1 MILTIFIVL
10 TIVAAY
16 GFWLLFEKAG
26 RKGWEGVVPVY
37 SQWIQSRI
45 LGKKTW
51 QLILLLVPIV
61 NIFVFYNLYLDFI
74 HCFGKR
80 RFWENCAAVLVPFIV
95 LPLWG
100 KDKNVQFLN
109 GLYTKNLKTVHAEG
123 RGATKEA
130 ELEIAHESYIDYNK
144 KYPYK
149 KSMVRE
155 WADAIVFATVAA
167 TLIRGFL
174 LEAFMI
180 PSGSMQQ
187 SLLIGDYLFVSKLNY
202 GPRIPNTPIAFPF
215 AHHTM
220 PLIGGKAF
228 SELIKIPYTRLPGFQ
243 EIKRNDVIV
252 FNAPAGDTV
261 AVENQDIPY
270 YDLVRSMGREAVY
283 QQFTIQT
290 RPVDKREHLIK
301 RCVGMPGDKISMK
314 EGVLFVNDKPGF
326 VAPESQMDYTVI
338 TDETGLDE
346 QRLKDMGIEVSAI
359 QPGVYLIFL
368 TNDQA
373 AMVKSWSNV
382 KSMQMNLRKPG
393 KVEANTFPNDP
404 QYKWNYDNFGPF
416 VIPKKGMAISL
427 NAQTLPL
434 YERAIRVYENNRL
447 EKKTDGLYIN
457 GNRTDS
463 YTFKMDYYWMM
474 GDNRHN
480 SLDARDWGFVPED
493 HIVGKALFTWMSWNA
508 DGNGLSKIR
517 WNRIFKGIH

>member
-1 MILTIFIVL
+1 MILNIFIVL
-10 TIVAAY
+10 TIISGY

-26 RKGWEGVVPVY
+26 RRGWEGIIPIY
-37 SQWIQSRI
+37 SQWIQARMTGRPYWYI
-45 LGKKTW
+45 G
-51 QLILLLVPIV
+51 LLLIPIV
-61 NIFVFYNLYLDFI
+61 NIFAFYNLYLDFI
-74 HCFGKR
+74 HGFGKR
-80 RFWENCAAVLVPFIV
+80 RFWENCAAVLFPFIV
-95 LPLWG
+95 LPWWG
-100 KDKNVQFLN
+100 KDSDVVFLN
-109 GLYTKNLKTVHAEG
+109 GLAAKNMKVARAEG
-123 RGATKEA
+123 KITTKA
-130 ELEIAHESYIDYNK
+130 SELDVTQAAYQEYKA

-149 KSMVRE
+149 KSMLRE

-187 SLLIGDYLFVSKLNY
+187 TLLIGDYLFVSKLNY

-220 PLIGGKAF
+220 PVFGGKAF
-228 SELIKIPYTRLPGFQ
+228 SELIKLPYKRLPGFQ
-243 EIKRNDVIV
+243 EIKRNDVVV

-270 YDLVRSMGREAVY
+270 YDLVRAMGAEAVQ

-314 EGVLFVNDKPGF
+314 EGVLFVNDQPGF
-326 VAPESQMDYTVI
+326 VAPESQMDYIVM
-338 TDETGLDE
+338 TDATGLDE
-346 QRLKDMGIEVSAI
+346 QRLRDMGIEIAQV
-359 QPGVYLIFL
+359 QPGVYRIFL
-368 TNDQA
+368 TKEQA
-373 AMVKSWSNV
+373 NMVKSWSNV
-382 KSMQMNLRKPG
+382 KSMQMILEKSG
-393 KVEANTFPNDP
+393 VAQENTFPNDP
-404 QYKWNYDNFGPF
+404 QYQWNYDNFGPF
-416 VIPKKGMAISL
+416 VIPRKGMTVPL

-434 YERAIRVYENNRL
+434 YGRAIRVYEGNNL
-447 EKKTDGLYIN
+447 EKRADGLYLN
-457 GNRTDS
+457 GSKVDS

>member
-1 MILTIFIVL
+1 MLLIIFIVL
-10 TIVAAY
+10 TIISAY

-26 RKGWEGVVPVY
+26 RQGWEGIVPVY
-37 SQWIQSRI
+37 SQWIQGQITNRPVWYI
-45 LGKKTW
+45 V
-51 QLILLLVPIV
+51 LLFVPIV
-61 NIFVFYNLYLDFI
+61 NVFVFYNLYLDFI

-80 RFWENCAAVLVPFIV
+80 RFWENCAAVLLPFIF
-95 LPLWG
+95 LPIWG
-100 KDKNVQFLN
+100 RDQHVQFLN
-109 GLYTKNLKTVHAEG
+109 GLYARNLQAAGMEG
-123 RGATKEA
+123 RPLTKEA
-130 ELEIAHESYIDYNK
+130 KLAILQTSYKAYK
-144 KYPYK
+144 TKYPYK

-220 PLIGGKAF
+220 PVFGGKAF
-228 SELIKIPYTRLPGFQ
+228 SELIELPYKRLPGFQ
-243 EIKRNDVIV
+243 QIKRNDVIV

-261 AVENQDIPY
+261 AIENQDIPY
-270 YDLVRSMGREAVY
+270 YDLVRSMGREAVH

-314 EGVLFVNDKPGF
+314 DAVLYVNDQPGF
-326 VAPESQMDYTVI
+326 VAPESQMDYIVM
-338 TDETGLDE
+338 TDQTGLDE
-346 QRLKDMGIEVSAI
+346 QRLRDMGIEITQV
-359 QPGVYLIFL
+359 QPGVYLVFL
-368 TNDQA
+368 TADQMK
-373 AMVKSWSNV
+373 MVKSWSNV
-382 KSMQMNLRKPG
+382 KSMQINIRKPG
-393 KVEANTFPNDP
+393 EAEPNTFPNDP
-404 QYKWNYDNFGPF
+404 QYTWNYDNFGPF
-416 VIPKKGMAISL
+416 IIPRKGMSIPL
-427 NAQTLPL
+427 NAQTWPL
-434 YERAIRVYENNRL
+434 YERAIRVYEHNRL
-447 EKKTDGLYIN
+447 EKRGNDIYLN
-457 GNRTDS
+457 GSKVDS

-480 SLDARDWGFVPED
+480 SLDARDWGFLPED

-508 DGNGLSKIR
+508 DAKGLSKVR
-517 WNRIFKGIH
+517 WNRIFKEIN

>member
-1 MILTIFIVL
+1 MLLIIFIALTIIS
-10 TIVAAY
+10 AY

-26 RKGWEGVVPVY
+26 RQGWEGIVPVY
-37 SQWIQSRI
+37 SQWIQGQITNRPVWYI
-45 LGKKTW
+45 V
-51 QLILLLVPIV
+51 LLFVPIV
-61 NIFVFYNLYLDFI
+61 NVFVFYNLYLDFI

-80 RFWENCAAVLVPFIV
+80 RFWENCAAVLLPFIF
-95 LPLWG
+95 LPIWG
-100 KDKNVQFLN
+100 RDQHVQFLN
-109 GLYTKNLKTVHAEG
+109 GLYARNLQAAGLEG
-123 RGATKEA
+123 RALTKEA
-130 ELEIAHESYIDYNK
+130 KLAILQTSYKAYK
-144 KYPYK
+144 TKYPYK

-155 WADAIVFATVAA
+155 WAGAIVFATVAA

-220 PLIGGKAF
+220 PVFGGKAF
-228 SELIKIPYTRLPGFQ
+228 SELIELPYKRLPGFQ
-243 EIKRNDVIV
+243 QIKRNDVIV

-261 AVENQDIPY
+261 AIENQDIPY
-270 YDLVRSMGREAVY
+270 YDLVRSMGREAVH

-314 EGVLFVNDKPGF
+314 DAVLYVNDQPGF
-326 VAPESQMDYTVI
+326 VAPESQMDYIVM
-338 TDETGLDE
+338 TDQTGLDE
-346 QRLKDMGIEVSAI
+346 QRLRDMGIEITQV
-359 QPGVYLIFL
+359 QPGVYLVFL
-368 TNDQA
+368 TADQMK
-373 AMVKSWSNV
+373 MVKSWSNV
-382 KSMQMNLRKPG
+382 KSMQINIRKPG
-393 KVEANTFPNDP
+393 EAEPNTFPNDP

-416 VIPKKGMAISL
+416 IIPRKGMSIPL
-427 NAQTLPL
+427 NAQTWPL
-434 YERAIRVYENNRL
+434 YERAIRVYEHNRL
-447 EKKTDGLYIN
+447 EKRGNDIYLN
-457 GNRTDS
+457 GTKVDS

-480 SLDARDWGFVPED
+480 SLDARDWGFLPED

-508 DGNGLSKIR
+508 DAKGLSKVR
-517 WNRIFKGIH
+517 WNRIFKEIN

>member
-1 MILTIFIVL
+1 MGLIVFIILTII
-10 TIVAAY
+10 AAY

-26 RKGWEGVVPVY
+26 RRGWEGIVPVY
-37 SQWIQSRI
+37 SQWIQGQITNRPVWYI
-45 LGKKTW
+45 VL
-51 QLILLLVPIV
+51 LIVPIV
-61 NIFVFYNLYLDFI
+61 NVFVFYNLYLDFI

-80 RFWENCAAVLVPFIV
+80 RFWENCAAVLIPFIV

-100 KDKNVQFLN
+100 RDKNVQFLN
-109 GLYTKNLKTVHAEG
+109 GIYAKKLKMASGEG
-123 RGATKEA
+123 KVVTKEIQ
-130 ELEIAHESYIDYNK
+130 LGLLHESYNEFK
-144 KYPYK
+144 VKYPYK

-220 PLIGGKAF
+220 PVIGGKAF
-228 SELIKIPYTRLPGFQ
+228 SELIELPYKRLPGFQ
-243 EIKRNDVIV
+243 QIKRNDVIV

-261 AVENQDIPY
+261 AIENQDQPY
-270 YDLVRSMGREAVY
+270 YDLVRSMGYEAVH
-283 QQFTIQT
+283 QQFTIKT

-314 EGVLFVNDKPGF
+314 EAVLYVNDQPGF
-326 VAPESQMDYTVI
+326 VAPESQMDYIVM
-338 TDETGLDE
+338 TDGTELDE
-346 QRLKDMGIEVSAI
+346 QRMKDMGIEI
-359 QPGVYLIFL
+359 RLLQPGAYIVFL
-368 TNDQA
+368 TQEQA
-373 AMVKSWSNV
+373 QMVKSWSNV
-382 KSMQMNLRKPG
+382 KSMQMNIAKPG
-393 KVEANTFPNDP
+393 EAQINTFPNDP

-416 VIPKKGMAISL
+416 VIPKKGMKVIL

-434 YERAIRVYENNRL
+434 YERAIRVYEHNSL
-447 EKKTDGLYIN
+447 EKKADGLYLN
-457 GNRTDS
+457 GSKTDS

-493 HIVGKALFTWMSWNA
+493 HIVGKALFTWMSWNTN
-508 DGNGLSKIR
+508 GKGLSKIR
-517 WNRIFKGIH
+517 WNRIFKGIN

>member
-1 MILTIFIVL
+1 MTLTIFILL
-10 TIVAAY
+10 TLIAAY

-26 RKGWEGVVPVY
+26 RQGWEGIVPFY
-37 SQWIQSRI
+37 SQWVQARI
-45 LGKKTW
+45 LGKPAW
-51 QLILLLVPIV
+51 HVALLVVPIV
-61 NIFVFYNLYLDFI
+61 NVFVFYNLYLDFI

-100 KDKNVQFLN
+100 RDKNVKFLN
-109 GLYTKNLKTVHAEG
+109 GLYTKNLKAGKTDGKEL
-123 RGATKEA
+123 TK
-130 ELEIAHESYIDYNK
+130 AHELTILHDSYQEYRT

-202 GPRIPNTPIAFPF
+202 GPRVPNTPIAFPF

-220 PLIGGKAF
+220 PLFGGKAF
-228 SELIKIPYTRLPGFQ
+228 SELIELPYKRLPGFQ

-270 YDLVRSMGREAVY
+270 YDLVRMMGRDAVH

-301 RCVGMPGDKISMK
+301 RCVGMPGDKISMQ
-314 EGVLFVNDKPGF
+314 EGVLFVNDQPGF
-326 VAPESQMDYTVI
+326 VAPESQMDYMVA
-338 TDETGLDE
+338 TDEAGIDE
-346 QRLKDMGIEVSAI
+346 QRLKDMGIEVALV
-359 QPGVYLIFL
+359 QPGLYKIFL
-368 TNDQA
+368 TPSQA
-373 AMVKSWSNV
+373 SMVKSWSNV
-382 KSMQMNLRKPG
+382 KAMQMNLEKPG
-393 KVEANTFPNDP
+393 VAQVNTFPNDP
-404 QYKWNYDNFGPF
+404 QYQWNYDNFGPF
-416 VIPKKGMAISL
+416 VIPRKGMTVPL
-427 NAQTLPL
+427 NAQSLPL
-434 YERAIRVYENNRL
+434 YGRAIQVYEHNLL
-447 EKKTDGLYIN
+447 EKKADGYYLN
-457 GNRTDS
+457 GHKTNS
-463 YTFKMDYYWMM
+463 YTFNMDYYWMM

-508 DGNGLSKIR
+508 DGRGLSKVR

>member
-1 MILTIFIVL
+1 MLIISTVL
-10 TIVAAY
+10 IMLSAY
-16 GFWLLFEKAG
+16 GLWLLFEKAG
-26 RKGWEGVVPVY
+26 RRGWEAIVPVY
-37 SQWIQSRI
+37 SQWVQAQITGRPV
-45 LGKKTW
+45 W
-51 QLILLLVPIV
+51 YVALLLIPIV
-61 NIFVFYNLYLDFI
+61 NVFVFYNLYLDFI

-80 RFWENCAAVLVPFIV
+80 RFWENCVAVLLPFVV

-100 KDKNVQFLN
+100 RDKNVRFLN
-109 GLYTKNLKTVHAEG
+109 GLYAKNLETARSEG
-123 RGATKEA
+123 KVLSQKEQ
-130 ELEIAHESYIDYNK
+130 LVLLQQSYQEFK
-144 KYPYK
+144 MKYPYK

-187 SLLIGDYLFVSKLNY
+187 TLLIGDYLFVSKLNY

-228 SELIKIPYTRLPGFQ
+228 SELIKIPYKRLPGFQ
-243 EIKRNDVIV
+243 QIKRNDVIV

-261 AVENQDIPY
+261 AVENPDETY
-270 YDLVRSMGREAVY
+270 YDLVRRMGVDAVHRQY
-283 QQFTIQT
+283 TIQT

-314 EGVLFVNDKPGF
+314 NAVLYVNDQPGF
-326 VAPESQMDYTVI
+326 VAPESQMDYTVV
-338 TDETGLDE
+338 TDGTGLDE
-346 QRLKDMGIEVSAI
+346 QRLRDMGIETHQI
-359 QPGVYLIFL
+359 QPGVYIIFL
-368 TNDQA
+368 TAEQA
-373 AMVKSWSNV
+373 LMVKSWSNV
-382 KSMQMNLRKPG
+382 KSMQVNLRAPG
-393 KVEANTFPNDP
+393 ETEINTFPNDP

-416 VIPKKGMAISL
+416 VIPRKGMKVPL

-434 YERAIRVYENNRL
+434 YERAIRVYEHNVLENR
-447 EKKTDGLYIN
+447 TDGLYLN
-457 GNRTDS
+457 GKKADS

-508 DGNGLSKIR
+508 DGRGLSKIR
-517 WNRIFKGIH
+517 WNRIFKGIN

>member
-1 MILTIFIVL
+1 MILIIFIVL

-16 GFWLLFEKAG
+16 GFWMLFEKAG
-26 RKGWEGVVPVY
+26 LKGWEGVVPIY
-37 SQWIQSRI
+37 SQWVQSKI

-51 QLILLLVPIV
+51 HLILLIVPIV
-61 NIFVFYNLYLDFI
+61 NVFVFYNLYLDFI

-100 KDKNVQFLN
+100 KDKNVKFLN
-109 GLYTKNLKTVHAEG
+109 GLYTKNLKTAMAGETQLNEE
-123 RGATKEA
+123 TKRTV
-130 ELEIAHESYIDYNK
+130 LRESYDEYKI

-228 SELIKIPYTRLPGFQ
+228 SELIKIPYKRLPGFQ

-270 YDLVRSMGREAVY
+270 YDLVRMMGREAVH

-301 RCVGMPGDKISMK
+301 RCVGMPGDKISMNA
-314 EGVLFVNDKPGF
+314 GVLFVNDQPGF

-338 TDETGLDE
+338 TDEAGLDE
-346 QRLKDMGIEVSAI
+346 RRLKDMGIEVAPI
-359 QPGVYLIFL
+359 QPGVYTIFL
-368 TNDQA
+368 TEKQFE
-373 AMVKSWSNV
+373 MVKSWSNV
-382 KSMQMNLRKPG
+382 KSIQMNLEKPG
-393 KVEANTFPNDP
+393 VAQPNTFPNDP
-404 QYKWNYDNFGPF
+404 QYTWNYDNFGPF
-416 VIPKKGMAISL
+416 VIPKKGMTVPL

-434 YERAIRVYENNRL
+434 YGRAIQVYEHNSL
-447 EKKTDGLYIN
+447 EKKADGLYLN
-457 GNRTDS
+457 GRKEDS

-493 HIVGKALFTWMSWNA
+493 HIVGKALFTWMSWNT